1 MKTLKQPKDLSGF
14 AMLRIWT
21 KAELLLLNCTQ
32 FPSLGIFVSK
42 KLEIEK
48 TKTTFIISVL
58 KAVYKV
64 PLVFSKSNFF
74 INKYS

>member
-14 AMLRIWT
+14 AMLSIWT

-32 FPSLGIFVSK
+32 FHSLGIFVSK

-48 TKTTFIISVL
+48 TKATFVISVL
-58 KAVYKV
+58 KVVY
-64 PLVFSKSNFF
+64 
-74 INKYS
+74 